1 MGRSRKARRKAER
14 ARAKRRVERRSLSIG
29 TRLVVGAAG
38 IVAIGAGVALL
49 FSGTPG
55 TAARLSR
62 VAGILIL
69 LGVVGVAVALLGNL

>member
-1 MGRSRKARRKAER
+1 
-14 ARAKRRVERRSLSIG
+14 
-29 TRLVVGAAG
+29 
-38 IVAIGAGVALL
+38 VALL

>member
-14 ARAKRRVERRSLSIG
+14 ARARRPVERRGLSAG
-29 TRLVVGAAG
+29 TR
-38 IVAIGAGVALL
+38 ISVALLGVLAVAAGVALL
-49 FSGTPG
+49 ASGTPS

-69 LGVVGVAVALLGNL
+69 LGIVGIGVAAVGRI